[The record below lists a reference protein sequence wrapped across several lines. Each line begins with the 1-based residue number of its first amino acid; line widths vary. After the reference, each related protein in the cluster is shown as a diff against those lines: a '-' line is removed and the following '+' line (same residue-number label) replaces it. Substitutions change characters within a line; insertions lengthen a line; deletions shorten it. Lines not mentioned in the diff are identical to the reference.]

1 VAGPST
7 TLGTNGALESK
18 SAGAAPTMNFELSE
32 DQHSIVDG
40 VAKLL
45 DAFDRQPPHTPGF
58 AFYAPDVD
66 AALAENGFLDI
77 AREEGFGPLDGA
89 LIVEAVARYPRTV
102 EAAATIL
109 IAPALGIGPGLRPI
123 ALATR
128 IDAAARYLPM
138 AKLLLVLDAD
148 DVRLVEVPEDGVEP
162 VETLFAYPYG
172 RLKDPAAAKAT
183 RLGSEAATIFARRW
197 RLAIAAEAAGCMQAA
212 LDIVLDHVKTRVAFG
227 KPLGAQQ
234 AVQHRLAMAAETV
247 HSTKWLAFHAAYT
260 DDETD
265 CATACAFAQD
275 RIPQFT
281 YDLHQFSG
289 AMGLTLEYP
298 LHHWSYRLRALLGE
312 LGGSSAQA
320 RAAAQAAWA

>member
-1 VAGPST
+1 V
-7 TLGTNGALESK
+7 
-18 SAGAAPTMNFELSE
+18 
-32 DQHSIVDG
+32 
-40 VAKLL
+40 
-45 DAFDRQPPHTPGF
+45 
-58 AFYAPDVD
+58 
-66 AALAENGFLDI
+66 
-77 AREEGFGPLDGA
+77 
-89 LIVEAVARYPRTV
+89 
-102 EAAATIL
+102 
-109 IAPALGIGPGLRPI
+109 
-123 ALATR
+123 
-128 IDAAARYLPM
+128 
-138 AKLLLVLDAD
+138 
-148 DVRLVEVPEDGVEP
+148 
-162 VETLFAYPYG
+162 
-172 RLKDPAAAKAT
+172 
-183 RLGSEAATIFARRW
+183 
-197 RLAIAAEAAGCMQAA
+197 AEAAGCMQAA
-212 LDIVLDHVKTRVAFG
+212 LDVVLDHVKTRVAFG

>member
-1 VAGPST
+1 
-7 TLGTNGALESK
+7 
-18 SAGAAPTMNFELSE
+18 MNFELTD
-32 DQHSIVDG
+32 DQESIVDG
-40 VAKLL
+40 VNKLL

-58 AFYAPDVD
+58 AFYAQDVD
-66 AALAENGFLDI
+66 DALAENGFLDI

-102 EAAATIL
+102 ETAATIL
-109 IAPALGIGPGLRPI
+109 IAPALGIEPGTRPI
-123 ALATR
+123 ALASR

-138 AKLLLVLDAD
+138 ARLLLVLEAD
-148 DVRLVEVPEDGVEP
+148 DVKLVEVPAGGVSP

-172 RLKDPAAAKAT
+172 KLTDPAAAKVT
-183 RLGSEAATIFARRW
+183 SLGAEAAATLKRRW

-212 LDIVLDHVKTRVAFG
+212 LDVVLDHVKTRVAFG
-227 KPLGAQQ
+227 KPLGALQ
-234 AVQHRLAMAAETV
+234 AIQHRLAMAAETTQ
-247 HSTKWLAFHAAYT
+247 STKYLAFHAAFT
-260 DDETD
+260 DSEAD
-265 CATACAFAQD
+265 CALACAFAQE

-312 LGGSSAQA
+312 VGGSSGAARQA
-320 RAAAQAAWA
+320 ALATWGAAA